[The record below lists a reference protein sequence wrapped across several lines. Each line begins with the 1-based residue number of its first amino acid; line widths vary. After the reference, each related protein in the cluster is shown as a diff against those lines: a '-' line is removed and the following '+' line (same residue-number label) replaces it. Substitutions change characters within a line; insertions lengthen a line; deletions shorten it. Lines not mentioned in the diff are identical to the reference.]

1 MKQMNYKSFSIA
13 CIVFIFINSFAISCK
28 KEKKIEIVEPTVNL
42 TIDSI
47 VATKTNIVV
56 WEKIKITAYT
66 KGQNLKYLWQ
76 ADHGSMVGKD
86 SSTVTYWGCYSCTG
100 ANTVKCTVSDD
111 YGSVMDTIKITV
123 K

>member
-1 MKQMNYKSFSIA
+1 MKFIYNKAFILACLVLIISSFTT
-13 CIVFIFINSFAISCK
+13 SCK
-28 KEKKIEIVEPTVNL
+28 KDKKIETVEPTVNL
-42 TIDSI
+42 AIDSI
-47 VATKTNIVV
+47 VATKTNVVV

-66 KGQNLKYLWQ
+66 KGENLNYLWQ

-86 SSTVTYWGCYSCTG
+86 SSTVTYWGCYSCAGT
-100 ANTVKCTVSDD
+100 NTVKCTVSNE